1 MMEKY
6 LISIFARRLFQFFTL
21 IIGAL
26 IFISIN
32 VRDVYAAMP
41 SISDDMDQMII
52 EHLRLHVDSQDREA
66 WLDSERASWG
76 KWLINK
82 KGFHGRKLFWDPLRE
97 EATLLITWSSY
108 SQWKAIP
115 QGEIEAVQERFEEL
129 DRKGTG
135 RESGNPFPLIYEGEL
150 LPQ

>member
-1 MMEKY
+1 MKKH
-6 LISIFARRLFQFFTL
+6 LISTLPRRPFQLFKL

-26 IFISIN
+26 ILLFVN
-32 VRDVYAAMP
+32 VQDVYAAIP
-41 SISDDMDQMII
+41 SVAANKDQMII

-66 WLDSERASWG
+66 WLDAERESWG
-76 KWLINK
+76 KWLTNK
-82 KGFHGRKLFWDPLRE
+82 KGFRGRKLFWDPLRE
-97 EATLLITWSSY
+97 EATLLISWSTFTD
-108 SQWKAIP
+108 WKAIP

-129 DRKGTG
+129 ARKGTG